1 MDFDDKELTLLS
13 EEEIW
18 GVNGGRQLDVLDKYG
33 TIAAITDLVV
43 LTGGYC
49 EDTQTYTAPDDNSL
63 KGRTGWFYTR
73 SSDGDGDV
81 RGVNEDGFE
90 NCDSRCIRYGAV
102 RPTLLSSSVF
112 SQISPNRVR
121 GYNGTEEVEYGE
133 YPQYA
138 PDSDMQRRLESE
150 YQRENLR
157 TTGRDYTFDR
167 TKYEEYEQPFQPV
180 KYEEYEYQGR
190 RYIRVQARSDYFE
203 NEFKLSNGV
212 KYRNGDNVWVEV
224 SPVVWLIDDRTK
236 TLVSKRGIL
245 SGIRFHTDKKRYNGD
260 FSTTEMK
267 EYFDKYMLRDL
278 TQTAT
283 YTRIED
289 MTPEERKQL
298 EEERERAEKR
308 RNPYGLKF
316 GQVSEEEIIRGAIES
331 GVAVFL
337 HGPSSEGKSA
347 RVKQI
352 DPTCEIIYLRNAT
365 PESLNGKSVYNQ
377 ATGEMMDVKPSWLK
391 KLEEKCEKE
400 PDRFHVVF
408 FDEITNALPSIQG
421 IAFNIVLDR
430 EVNGIWK
437 LPENARIV
445 AAGNDMKDSLAAN
458 QLAEP
463 LFNRFAHVYIKTT
476 TESWL
481 KWASEHNI
489 HPAIYS
495 YIAYKKGETLRSKY
509 NGEKPNAD
517 PRKWEMASKMLYATG
532 SPEMLR
538 ALVGEDI
545 TREFVQFC
553 NQQVITLDDV
563 INGNYTDRD
572 IQALNTAERYA
583 TTMGLSQVDNAN
595 LEKVRSFVTGLG
607 AEFGAIFDA
616 LWTHGDESR
625 LERIAE
631 AKFAE
636 MPGGG
641 IGR

>member
-1 MDFDDKELTLLS
+1 MNSQGLTLLS
-13 EEEIW
+13 EGQIW
-18 GVNGGRQLDVLDKYG
+18 GNGSEPQLEVIRKYG
-33 TIAAITDLVV
+33 TKAAITDLCV
-43 LTGGYC
+43 LTGSYLC
-49 EDTQTYTAPDDNSL
+49 EDTDYNIDEDSSL
-63 KGRTGWFYTR
+63 TGRTSWFWTR
-73 SSDGDGDV
+73 SDDGNNGV
-81 RGVNEDGFE
+81 RAVRKNGIG
-90 NCDSRCIRYGAV
+90 SYIYGHGRCGAV
-102 RPTLLSSSVF
+102 RPALQSSVIF
-112 SQISPNRVR
+112 SQASLNRVS

-133 YPQYA
+133 YPQNA
-138 PDSDMQRRLESE
+138 ADSRMQNILESE
-150 YQRENLR
+150 YNRGMNK
-157 TTGRDYTFDR
+157 TGRSYTFDSV
-167 TKYEEYEQPFQPV
+167 KYDDYDTGFKPV
-180 KYEEYEYQGR
+180 TYEEYEYQGKE
-190 RYIRVQARSDYFE
+190 YIRIKANSHFGGKK
-203 NEFKLSNGV
+203 FKLSNGV
-212 KYRNGDNVWVEV
+212 EYRDGDYVWVEV
-224 SPVVWLIDDRTK
+224 SPVKWLIDDRT
-236 TLVSKRGIL
+236 GIL
-245 SGIRFHTDKKRYNGD
+245 ISKKGLVSGIRFLDQRTNYKGD
-260 FSTTEMK
+260 FDRTEMK
-267 EYFDKYMLRDL
+267 EYLDRYMLRDL
-278 TQTAT
+278 TQTVT
-283 YTRIED
+283 FTRVQN
-289 MTPEERKQL
+289 MTPEEKTRF
-298 EEERERAEKR
+298 EEEQKQAERR

-365 PESLNGKSVYNQ
+365 PESLNGKSVYNAQ
-377 ATGEMMDVKPSWLK
+377 NGEMMDIPPTWLK
-391 KLEEKCEKE
+391 KLQEKCEKE
-400 PDRFHVVF
+400 PDRLHVVF

-458 QLAEP
+458 KLAEP

-476 TESWL
+476 TEGWL

-509 NGEKPNAD
+509 DGVKPNAD

-545 TREFVQFC
+545 TREFVDFC

-563 INGNYTDRD
+563 INGNYIDRD
-572 IQALNTAERYA
+572 IQELNTAERYA
-583 TTMGLSQVDNAN
+583 TTMGLTQVDDDN
-595 LEKVRSFVTGLG
+595 LEKIRGFVARLG
-607 AEFGAIFDA
+607 AEFGAIFDV
-616 LWTHGDESR
+616 LWTHGDESK
-625 LERIAE
+625 LERLAE
-631 AKFAE
+631 AKLAE

-641 IGR
+641 IRR